1 MSEADE
7 LRKFLDRQQRLTAE
21 AHARENE
28 LFAEHFPYLH
38 RVTSMDGEPYTDGR
52 LVLRC
57 RRCKTDVHHT
67 YGPLNDV
74 LWPCPSVMRILDG
87 AAYGAVFAERKE
99 AEARH
104 KEAETKRKSESS

>member
-7 LRKFLDRQQRLTAE
+7 LRKFLDRQQKLTTE
-21 AHARENE
+21 AHTREVE
-28 LFAEHFPYLH
+28 LLAEHSPYLH
-38 RVTSMDGEPYTDGR
+38 RVTSIDGEPYTDGR

-74 LWPCPSVMRILDG
+74 LWPCPSVMRILDSD
-87 AAYGAVFAERKE
+87 AYNAVFAERKE

-104 KEAETKRKSESS
+104 KEAKAKRESEPS